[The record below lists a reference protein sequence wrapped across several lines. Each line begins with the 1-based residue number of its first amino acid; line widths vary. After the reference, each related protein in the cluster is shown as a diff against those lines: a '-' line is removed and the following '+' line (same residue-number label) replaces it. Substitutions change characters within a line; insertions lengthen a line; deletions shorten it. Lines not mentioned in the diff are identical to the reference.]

1 MHRKKGSL
9 FIEKHDGMKKDQAT
23 EKYPYVCSPEDEKL
37 FSKFILATR
46 SDVADILVREQKE
59 LVTDVDESC
68 PEYVFIQQSLELLKE
83 RTDLLGDIEEKDK
96 NQEIFQQNNVELL
109 KERSDIFGVAEDN
122 YKTQEIPLQ
131 QNNIDNNESII
142 STDDNLMNQQQQ
154 SENSETVDKITTDAQ
169 ISVEELSESSSTSDN
184 NSCSQ
189 SARLQKPSTK
199 FYYFYQSDDGQNIY
213 LHPLNVKMLQ
223 ACYGSLADA
232 PTTIKAR
239 IIQKE
244 QHSMDEDH
252 RRKFTCLGHLPL
264 TCQFSVVEIEL
275 QPPYVT
281 KEILEVFKDDIQF
294 RQKERQRRAREER
307 EREKHINA
315 INDRQMG
322 KLIESTANINIT
334 SSDEFP
340 MVG

>member
-1 MHRKKGSL
+1 MRRKKGSL
-9 FIEKHDGMKKDQAT
+9 FIEKHDGRKNDQVT
-23 EKYPYVCSPEDEKL
+23 EKYPYVSSPEDEKL

-46 SDVADILVREQKE
+46 SDVANILLREQKE
-59 LVTDVDESC
+59 LVTDVDELC
-68 PEYVFIQQSLELLKE
+68 PEYVFIQQSLQLLKE
-83 RTDLLGDIEEKDK
+83 RIDLLGDIEEKNK
-96 NQEIFQQNNVELL
+96 NQDILQQNNAELL
-109 KERSDIFGVAEDN
+109 KERSDIFVVAEDN
-122 YKTQEIPLQ
+122 IETQEISLQ

-142 STDDNLMNQQQQ
+142 STDDNLMKQQQEM
-154 SENSETVDKITTDAQ
+154 ENSDTVEKISIDDQ
-169 ISVEELSESSSTSDN
+169 ISAEELSESSSISDN

-223 ACYGSLADA
+223 SCYGSLADA
-232 PTTIKAR
+232 PTTITAH

-264 TCQFSVVEIEL
+264 TCQFAVVEIDL
-275 QPPYVT
+275 QPPYVS
-281 KEILEVFKDDIQF
+281 EDILKVFKDDIEF
-294 RQKERQRRAREER
+294 RKKERIRRAKEER

-322 KLIESTANINIT
+322 KLIESTANLNIT

-340 MVG
+340 MVA